1 MKLFGIQSILK
12 NTTCVQYVIIFPQTS
27 IVSVEWSEGKT
38 SQTETLTDDEN
49 LEVPVVLPDKS
60 DMFVAYATV
69 PGYRS
74 AVFQNAL
81 N

>member
-1 MKLFGIQSILK
+1 MSPFSH
-12 NTTCVQYVIIFPQTS
+12 QTS
-27 IVSVEWSEGKT
+27 IVLVEWSEGKRG
-38 SQTETLTDDEN
+38 QTETLADDEN

-74 AVFQNAL
+74 AIFRML
-81 N
+81 